1 MRRSLTLANPCRHA
15 ALPCSLD
22 RGGRLPDN
30 AAMRIVSLI
39 SSATEML
46 FGLGLEES
54 IVGVSHEC
62 DYPAAVN
69 RLPRATFTNIVADA
83 PGGMIDQQV
92 KELVAAGKPLYEI
105 DLDLLVDLQPDL
117 IVTQAQCDVC
127 AVRYDDVVAAV
138 ASEPKLRNAR
148 LVALNPQ
155 SLGDVLSDIR
165 RLGEATNR
173 TAAASDYVSHLEAR
187 IDLIRSRTGTLPTSE
202 QPLTACIE
210 WIDPMMIAG
219 NWTPE
224 LIELAGGRQTWAVAG
239 HHSTYTAWED
249 VRSADPEVVIVMPC
263 GFDLSR
269 TLREAAS
276 LVDLQGWNEL
286 RAVRDGRT
294 FAVDGNALFNRSG
307 PRLVDSLELLAGLVN
322 PKVHRMPA
330 PSDLWRAL

>member
-1 MRRSLTLANPCRHA
+1 
-15 ALPCSLD
+15 
-22 RGGRLPDN
+22 
-30 AAMRIVSLI
+30 MRIVSLI

-62 DYPAAVN
+62 DYPAAAN
-69 RLPRATFTNIVADA
+69 RLPRATFTNITADA
-83 PGGMIDQQV
+83 PSGMIDQQV

-117 IVTQAQCDVC
+117 IITQAQCDVC

-138 ASEPKLRNAR
+138 ASEPKLGAAQ

-155 SLGDVLSDIR
+155 SLGDVMKDIR
-165 RLGEATNR
+165 RLGIATSQ
-173 TAAASDYVSHLEAR
+173 TAAAAEYVSALEAR
-187 IDLIRSRTGTLPTSE
+187 IELVRSRTGTLAES
-202 QPLTACIE
+202 QRPLTACIE
-210 WIDPMMIAG
+210 WIEPMMIAG

-239 HHSTYTAWED
+239 RHSTYTAWED
-249 VRSADPEVVIVMPC
+249 VRLADPEVIIVMPC

-276 LVDLQGWNEL
+276 LSELPGWSEIS
-286 RAVRDGRT
+286 AVRAGQV

-307 PRLVDSLELLAGLVN
+307 PRLVDSLELLAQLVH
-322 PKVHRMPA
+322 PELH
-330 PSDLWRAL
+330 PSASSIGFFYAL

>member
-1 MRRSLTLANPCRHA
+1 
-15 ALPCSLD
+15 
-22 RGGRLPDN
+22 
-30 AAMRIVSLI
+30 MRIVSLI

-62 DYPAAVN
+62 DYPAAAN
-69 RLPRATFTNIVADA
+69 RLPRVTFTNITADA
-83 PGGMIDQQV
+83 PSGMIDQQV

-117 IVTQAQCDVC
+117 IITQAQCDVC

-138 ASEPKLRNAR
+138 ASEPKLGAAQ

-155 SLGDVLSDIR
+155 SLGDVMKDIR
-165 RLGEATNR
+165 RLGIATDR
-173 TAAASDYVSHLEAR
+173 TAAAAEYASALEAR
-187 IDLIRSRTGTLPTSE
+187 IELVRSRTGTLAES
-202 QPLTACIE
+202 QRPLTACIE
-210 WIDPMMIAG
+210 WIEPMMIAG

-239 HHSTYTAWED
+239 RHSTYTAWED
-249 VRSADPEVVIVMPC
+249 VRLADPEVIIVMPC

-276 LVDLQGWNEL
+276 LSELPGWSEIL
-286 RAVRDGRT
+286 AVRAGQV

-307 PRLVDSLELLAGLVN
+307 PRLVDSLELLAQLVHPELHPSASSIGLF
-322 PKVHRMPA
+322 H
-330 PSDLWRAL
+330 AL

>member
-1 MRRSLTLANPCRHA
+1 
-15 ALPCSLD
+15 
-22 RGGRLPDN
+22 
-30 AAMRIVSLI
+30 MRIVSLI

-62 DYPAAVN
+62 DYPAAAN
-69 RLPRATFTNIVADA
+69 RLPRATFTNITADA
-83 PGGMIDQQV
+83 PSGMIDQQV

-105 DLDLLVDLQPDL
+105 DLELLVDLQPDL
-117 IVTQAQCDVC
+117 IITQAQCDVC

-138 ASEPKLRNAR
+138 ASEPKLGAAQ

-155 SLGDVLSDIR
+155 SLGDVMKDIR
-165 RLGEATNR
+165 RLGIATSR
-173 TAAASDYVSHLEAR
+173 TAAAAEYVSALEAR
-187 IDLIRSRTGTLPTSE
+187 IELVRSRTGTLAES
-202 QPLTACIE
+202 QRPLTACIE
-210 WIDPMMIAG
+210 WIEPMMIAG

-239 HHSTYTAWED
+239 RHSTYTAWED
-249 VRSADPEVVIVMPC
+249 VRSADPEVIIVMPC

-276 LVDLQGWNEL
+276 LSELPGWSEIS
-286 RAVRDGRT
+286 AVRAGQV

-307 PRLVDSLELLAGLVN
+307 PRLVDSLELLAALVK
-322 PKVHRMPA
+322 PEIHGTPSA
-330 PSDLWRAL
+330 SDLWQAL

>member
-1 MRRSLTLANPCRHA
+1 
-15 ALPCSLD
+15 
-22 RGGRLPDN
+22 
-30 AAMRIVSLI
+30 MRIVSLI

-62 DYPAAVN
+62 DYPPAAN
-69 RLPRATFTNIVADA
+69 RLPRATFTNITADA
-83 PGGMIDQQV
+83 PSGMIDQQV

-117 IVTQAQCDVC
+117 IITQAQCDVC
-127 AVRYDDVVAAV
+127 AIRYDDVVAAV
-138 ASEPKLRNAR
+138 ASEPKLSQAR

-155 SLGDVLSDIR
+155 SLTDVLQDIR
-165 RLGEATNR
+165 RLGTATDR
-173 TAAASDYVSHLEAR
+173 AAAATAYVSALEAR
-187 IDLIRSRTGTLPTSE
+187 IELVRSRTGTLAES
-202 QPLTACIE
+202 QRPLTACIE
-210 WIDPMMIAG
+210 WIEPMMIAG

-239 HHSTYTAWED
+239 RHSTYTAWED
-249 VRSADPEVVIVMPC
+249 VRLADPEVIIVMPC

-276 LVDLQGWNEL
+276 LSELPGWSEIS
-286 RAVRDGRT
+286 AVRAGQV

-307 PRLVDSLELLAGLVN
+307 PRLVDSLELLAQLVHPELHPSASSIGLF
-322 PKVHRMPA
+322 H
-330 PSDLWRAL
+330 AL

>member
-1 MRRSLTLANPCRHA
+1 
-15 ALPCSLD
+15 
-22 RGGRLPDN
+22 
-30 AAMRIVSLI
+30 MRIVSLI

-62 DYPAAVN
+62 DFPAAAN
-69 RLPRATFTNIVADA
+69 RLPRATFTNITADA
-83 PGGMIDQQV
+83 PSGMIDQQV

-138 ASEPKLRNAR
+138 ASEPRLSQAR
-148 LVALNPQ
+148 LIALNPQ
-155 SLGDVLSDIR
+155 SLSDVLQDIR
-165 RLGEATNR
+165 RLADATDR
-173 TAAASDYVSHLEAR
+173 SRAAAKYASALEAR
-187 IDLIRSRTGTLPTSE
+187 IEQVRSRTGALTES
-202 QPLTACIE
+202 QRPLTACIE
-210 WIDPMMIAG
+210 WIEPMMIAG

-224 LIELAGGRQTWAVAG
+224 LIELAGGRQLWAVAG
-239 HHSTYTAWED
+239 RHSTYTTWES
-249 VRSADPEVVIVMPC
+249 VRSADPEVIIVMPC

-276 LVDLQGWNEL
+276 LLELPGWREL
-286 RAVRDGRT
+286 RAVRTERV

-307 PRLVDSLELLAGLVN
+307 PRLVDSLELLAQLVQPELRPSASSTGLF
-322 PKVHRMPA
+322 
-330 PSDLWRAL
+330 RAL

>member
-1 MRRSLTLANPCRHA
+1 
-15 ALPCSLD
+15 
-22 RGGRLPDN
+22 
-30 AAMRIVSLI
+30 MRIVSLI

-62 DYPAAVN
+62 DFPAAAN

-138 ASEPKLRNAR
+138 ASEPRLNQAQ

-155 SLGDVLSDIR
+155 SLGDVLEDIR
-165 RLGEATNR
+165 RLGMATER
-173 TAAASDYVSHLEAR
+173 TAAAAEYVTALETR
-187 IDLIRSRTGTLPTSE
+187 IEHVRTRTGTLAESHRR
-202 QPLTACIE
+202 LTACIE
-210 WIDPMMIAG
+210 WIEPMMIVG

-224 LIELAGGRQTWAVAG
+224 LIALAGGRQSWAVAG
-239 HHSTYTAWED
+239 RHSSYTAWED
-249 VRSADPEVVIVMPC
+249 VRSADPEVIVVMPC
-263 GFDLSR
+263 GFDRER
-269 TLREAAS
+269 TVREAAS
-276 LVDLQGWNEL
+276 LLELPGWGEL
-286 RAVRDGRT
+286 RAVRSGRV

-307 PRLVDSLELLAGLVN
+307 PRLVDSLELLAGLIH
-322 PKVHRMPA
+322 PELHGKPA
-330 PSDLWRAL
+330 SNDYWQPL

>member
-1 MRRSLTLANPCRHA
+1 
-15 ALPCSLD
+15 
-22 RGGRLPDN
+22 
-30 AAMRIVSLI
+30 
-39 SSATEML
+39 ML

-62 DYPAAVN
+62 DFPVAAN

-138 ASEPKLRNAR
+138 ASEPRLNQAQ

-155 SLGDVLSDIR
+155 SLGDVLEDIR
-165 RLGEATNR
+165 RLGIATDR
-173 TAAASDYVSHLEAR
+173 TAAASEYVTALETR
-187 IDLIRSRTGTLPTSE
+187 IERIRTRTGKLAES
-202 QPLTACIE
+202 QRPLTACIE
-210 WIDPMMIAG
+210 WIEPMMIAG

-224 LIELAGGRQTWAVAG
+224 LIELAGGRQSWAVAG
-239 HHSTYTAWED
+239 RHSSYTAWED
-249 VRSADPEVVIVMPC
+249 VRSADPEVIVVMPC
-263 GFDLSR
+263 GFDRER
-269 TLREAAS
+269 TVREAAS
-276 LVDLQGWNEL
+276 LLELPGWGEL
-286 RAVRDGRT
+286 RAVRSGHV

-307 PRLVDSLELLAGLVN
+307 PRLVDSLELLAGLIH
-322 PKVHRMPA
+322 PELHGKPA
-330 PSDLWRAL
+330 SNDYWQPL